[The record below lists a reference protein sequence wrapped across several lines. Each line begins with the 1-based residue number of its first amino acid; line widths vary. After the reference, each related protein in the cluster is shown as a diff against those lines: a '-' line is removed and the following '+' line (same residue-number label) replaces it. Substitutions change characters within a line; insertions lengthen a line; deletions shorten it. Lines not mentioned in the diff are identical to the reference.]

1 MELIMKHPS
10 IDEYLKPSE
19 VIDCH
24 DPKIR
29 FAAQYLMDR
38 MMRGVEENPDD
49 VLPDPEL
56 QLARLTYEYVR
67 GRISHSADIGSPDVT
82 WKASDVLEKKH
93 GLCYAKSHLLAALLR
108 ANGIP
113 AGLCYQYLRLD
124 GTEQSELIL
133 HGLNAVYFTSLGKWI
148 RLDAR
153 GSKPGVN
160 AEFSIDEERLAFEVH
175 PGLGETDIPVIFADP
190 DRAVIRTLQKYASL
204 SELMKHLPQKLMGC
218 E

>member
-10 IDEYLKPSE
+10 IDEYLRPSE

-93 GLCYAKSHLLAALLR
+93 GFTGKKELSRPASAKPRAAD
-108 ANGIP
+108 I
-113 AGLCYQYLRLD
+113 
-124 GTEQSELIL
+124 S
-133 HGLNAVYFTSLGKWI
+133 
-148 RLDAR
+148 
-153 GSKPGVN
+153 
-160 AEFSIDEERLAFEVH
+160 AEYKN
-175 PGLGETDIPVIFADP
+175 PC
-190 DRAVIRTLQKYASL
+190 ASVTAQGFL
-204 SELMKHLPQKLMGC
+204 FL
-218 E
+218 